1 MQIESTQGCQMAKIE
16 IKQTN
21 EMREAII
28 SELIESEA
36 LINLLERKGIITKRE
51 LVDEIKKLKSELFK
65 SKH

>member
-1 MQIESTQGCQMAKIE
+1 MAKIE

>member
-1 MQIESTQGCQMAKIE
+1 MAKIE

-21 EMREAII
+21 EMKEAII

-36 LINLLERKGIITKRE
+36 LINLLEKKGIITKQE
-51 LVDEIKKLKSELFK
+51 LVDEIKKLKSELLK